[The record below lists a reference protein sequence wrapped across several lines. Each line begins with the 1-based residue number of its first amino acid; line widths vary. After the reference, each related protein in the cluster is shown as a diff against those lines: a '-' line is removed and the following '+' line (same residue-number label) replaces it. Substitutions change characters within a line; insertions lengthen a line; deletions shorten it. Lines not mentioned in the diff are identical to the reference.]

1 MKKQH
6 TAFIL
11 VLTVTAA
18 LLSGCGGKRKTTTT
32 ENAPPVP
39 TAKQIPA
46 ASAADLLT
54 RDQGT
59 VLAKVNA
66 TEFTLAEATIE
77 INKRLRTAKRRNPTL
92 DEAKTRE
99 QLLLRVV
106 DQFVMKRL
114 LLDEADRRGIVV
126 SEDDKAETLALIQ
139 TQLTSNNAQGSVET
153 DAPKPL
159 DKLPDQMLES
169 MRIQNLMSQVLPKD
183 PEVTDEEI
191 AALIE
196 KNPDAKM
203 PESVAAH
210 HILIKTA
217 ITDTDEQKAEKR
229 AKIAQLREQV
239 IAGADFSEV
248 AKASSECPSSQRG
261 GDLGVFRQGQMAKPF
276 EDAAFSQE
284 PGEIGDIVE
293 TTFGYHIIRVDK
305 RHEAGDV
312 PKDLIVR
319 RLKQQKSKAAYDQFL
334 LQLREKAD
342 VSFPATQW

>member
-32 ENAPPVP
+32 ENAQPVP
-39 TAKQIPA
+39 TPEQISA
-46 ASAADLLT
+46 TSAANLLS
-54 RDQGT
+54 RDPGT
-59 VLAKVNA
+59 VLAKVN
-66 TEFTLAEATIE
+66 TSEFTLAEATIE
-77 INKRLRTAKRRNPTL
+77 INKRLSAQRRRNPEL
-92 DEAKTRE
+92 DETKTRE
-99 QLLLRVV
+99 QFLARVV

-126 SEDDKAETLALIQ
+126 SDDEKAEALTLMQRRLA
-139 TQLTSNNAQGSVET
+139 SNNAQGSVGT
-153 DAPKPL
+153 NAPKTF
-159 DKLPDQMLES
+159 DKLPDHMLNS

-191 AALIE
+191 AALIA

-203 PESVAAH
+203 PESVAIH

-217 ITDTDEQKAEKR
+217 ITDTDEQKDEKR
-229 AKIAQLREQV
+229 AKITQLREQV
-239 IAGADFSEV
+239 IAGADFSEL
-248 AKASSECPSSQRG
+248 AKANSECPSSQRG
-261 GDLGVFRQGQMAKPF
+261 GDLGIFRRGQMVKPF
-276 EDAAFSQE
+276 EDAAFSQK

-293 TTFGYHIIRVDK
+293 TKFGYHIIRVDK

-312 PKDLIVR
+312 PKDLIAK
-319 RLKQQKSKAAYDQFL
+319 RLKQQKSKDAYDQFL
-334 LQLREKAD
+334 LQLHEKAD
-342 VSFPATQW
+342 VSFPATEQ